1 LPAETSRSGPT
12 VPPHVEDTVRTIER
26 LHAEHAATATP
37 QQRVIDQLTAI
48 AGRPGFIV
56 GLSLGLVAWVCGNLI
71 LCWSG
76 HPAPDPP
83 PFNGLA
89 ILTSTLAL
97 YVTLTILAS
106 QRRADQLASRREQLT
121 LELAIIA
128 ERKTA
133 KIIELIEELRRDH
146 PELRDRIDDQAQA
159 MSAPADAQAVLDALA
174 AANTATE
181 EPRP

>member
-1 LPAETSRSGPT
+1 MNAQAQRWRRRIYRHHLPLLLASS
-12 VPPHVEDTVRTIER
+12 
-26 LHAEHAATATP
+26 
-37 QQRVIDQLTAI
+37 
-48 AGRPGFIV
+48 
-56 GLSLGLVAWVCGNLI
+56 VA
-71 LCWSG
+71 
-76 HPAPDPP
+76 
-83 PFNGLA
+83 
-89 ILTSTLAL
+89 TLAL

-174 AANTATE
+174 SANTATE